1 MSTAQQGTIGARIAV
16 IDCFDLAPEA
26 IDRFTFAA
34 LDADLSLEAA
44 EEAYRANDIALTK
57 QNFRQSA

>member
-1 MSTAQQGTIGARIAV
+1 MSTEQQGTIGAHIAV
-16 IDCFDLAPEA
+16 IDCLDLTPEA

-44 EEAYRANDIALTK
+44 EAAYRVNDIALTK
-57 QNFRQSA
+57 QNFRQST